1 MKAIKVLI
9 NVLVF
14 FTPLVFVTNTN
25 ELYEFPKM
33 YFVYFMGITTFF
45 IFCVLLLFSKIK
57 FKSPSIPILFYLS
70 TTIISTIFSSHLY
83 TSVWGYYTRF
93 NGGLISIMVFV
104 SIYLVVS
111 SVLKKDD
118 VSNILSLLIINS
130 IPVSI
135 FGISQHY
142 AGVTR
147 IYTTIG
153 QPNWAAAYIAMIIPL
168 TIFRYFRANDRGVFL
183 FGVIYLLEFACL
195 WFTYSIS
202 GFLGFSASM
211 IVLFVLNRKEF
222 LNKRVFVKAVPI
234 VVLSVLIAVL
244 NLGVFRQRIEDILID
259 VRKVAFT
266 SVYALENVSAVSN
279 NLSDPG
285 FIRTGLWE
293 GTLKLATSSP
303 KVLLVGTGPETFPYA
318 FQPFRPKVLNY
329 SSEWDFVFNKPH
341 NYYLEI
347 LATMGILGLV
357 SYVILMLKAL
367 RTKLPFLVP
376 SLVSLFVSN
385 IFGWSTVATALV
397 FWIYLAVIDM
407 EPEKSI

>member
-1 MKAIKVLI
+1 MKAIKILI

-25 ELYEFPKM
+25 ELYEFPKI
-33 YFVYFMGITTFF
+33 YFVYFIGIT
-45 IFCVLLLFSKIK
+45 IFLVFCILLLFSKVK
-57 FKSPSIPILFYLS
+57 VSFPSLPVLFYLS
-70 TTIISTIFSSHLY
+70 AAIISTIFSSHLY

-93 NGGLISIMVFV
+93 NGGLISIMGFVGIYFVF
-104 SIYLVVS
+104 S
-111 SVLKKDD
+111 SALKKDNI
-118 VSNILSLLIINS
+118 SNILSLLTINS

-195 WFTYSIS
+195 WFTYSMS
-202 GFLGFSASM
+202 GFLGFLASLF
-211 IVLFVLNRKEF
+211 VLFILNRKEF

-244 NLGVFRQRIEDILID
+244 NLGVFRQRVEDILID
-259 VRKVAFT
+259 VRKVAFA
-266 SVYALENVSAVSN
+266 SVYALENASAVSN

-303 KVLLVGTGPETFPYA
+303 KVLFVGTGPETFPYA
-318 FQPFRPKVLNY
+318 FQPFRTKILNY

-357 SYVILMLKAL
+357 SYGILMFKVL
-367 RTKLPFLVP
+367 RTKHPFLVP

-385 IFGWSTVATALV
+385 IFGWPTVATTLV
-397 FWIYLAVIDM
+397 FWIYLAVFDM
-407 EPEKSI
+407 RQEEKN

>member
-285 FIRTGLWE
+285 FIRTGLWG

>member
-1 MKAIKVLI
+1 MKAIKVLF

-25 ELYEFPKM
+25 ELYEFPKI
-33 YFVYFMGITTFF
+33 YFVYFIGIT
-45 IFCVLLLFSKIK
+45 IFLVFCILLLFSKVK
-57 FKSPSIPILFYLS
+57 VRFPSLPVLFYLS
-70 TTIISTIFSSHLY
+70 AAIISTIFSSHLY

-104 SIYLVVS
+104 GIYLVFS
-111 SVLKKDD
+111 SALKKDNI
-118 VSNILSLLIINS
+118 SNILSLLTINS

-168 TIFRYFRANDRGVFL
+168 TLFRYFRVNGRGVFL

-195 WFTYSIS
+195 WFTYSMS
-202 GFLGFSASM
+202 GFLGFLASLF
-211 IVLFVLNRKEF
+211 VLFILNRKEF

-244 NLGVFRQRIEDILID
+244 NLGVFRQRVEDILID
-259 VRKVAFT
+259 VRKVAFA
-266 SVYALENVSAVSN
+266 SVYALENASAVSN

-303 KVLLVGTGPETFPYA
+303 KVLFVGTGPETFPYA
-318 FQPFRPKVLNY
+318 FQPFRTKILNY

-357 SYVILMLKAL
+357 SYGILMFKVL
-367 RTKLPFLVP
+367 RTKHPFLVP

-385 IFGWSTVATALV
+385 IFGWPTVATTLV
-397 FWIYLAVIDM
+397 FWIYLAVFDM
-407 EPEKSI
+407 RQEEKN

>member
-25 ELYEFPKM
+25 ELYEFPKI
-33 YFVYFMGITTFF
+33 YFVYFIGIT
-45 IFCVLLLFSKIK
+45 IFLVFCILLLFSKVK
-57 FKSPSIPILFYLS
+57 VRFPSLPVLFYLS
-70 TTIISTIFSSHLY
+70 AAIISTIFSSHLY

-104 SIYLVVS
+104 GIYLVFS
-111 SVLKKDD
+111 SALKKDNI
-118 VSNILSLLIINS
+118 SNILSLLTINS

-168 TIFRYFRANDRGVFL
+168 TLFRYFRVNGRGVFL

-195 WFTYSIS
+195 WFTYSMS
-202 GFLGFSASM
+202 GFLGFLASLF
-211 IVLFVLNRKEF
+211 VLFILNRKEF

-244 NLGVFRQRIEDILID
+244 NLGVFRQRVEDILID
-259 VRKVAFT
+259 VRKVAFA
-266 SVYALENVSAVSN
+266 SVYALENASAVSN

-303 KVLLVGTGPETFPYA
+303 KVLFVGTGPETFPYA
-318 FQPFRPKVLNY
+318 FQPFRTKILNY

>member
-25 ELYEFPKM
+25 ELYEFPKI
-33 YFVYFMGITTFF
+33 YFVYFIGIT
-45 IFCVLLLFSKIK
+45 IFLVFCILLLFSKVK
-57 FKSPSIPILFYLS
+57 VRFPSLPVLFYLS
-70 TTIISTIFSSHLY
+70 AAIISTIFSSHLY

-104 SIYLVVS
+104 GIYLVFS
-111 SVLKKDD
+111 SALKKDNI
-118 VSNILSLLIINS
+118 SNILSLLTINS

-168 TIFRYFRANDRGVFL
+168 TLFRYFRVNGRGVFL

-195 WFTYSIS
+195 WFTYSMS
-202 GFLGFSASM
+202 GFLGFLASLF
-211 IVLFVLNRKEF
+211 VLFILNRKEF

-244 NLGVFRQRIEDILID
+244 NLGVFRQRVEDILID
-259 VRKVAFT
+259 VRKVAFA
-266 SVYALENVSAVSN
+266 SVYALENASAVSN

-303 KVLLVGTGPETFPYA
+303 KVLFVGTGPETFPYA
-318 FQPFRPKVLNY
+318 FQPFRTKILNY

-357 SYVILMLKAL
+357 SYGILMFKVL
-367 RTKLPFLVP
+367 RTKHPFLVP

-385 IFGWSTVATALV
+385 IFGWPTVATTLV
-397 FWIYLAVIDM
+397 FWIYLAVFDM
-407 EPEKSI
+407 RQEEKN

>member
-285 FIRTGLWE
+285 FIRTGLLE